1 MKNIIITAYKRES
14 DNDLVGS
21 IHRITGKMENSPL
34 YSNAPAVLD
43 EIKTELPLFISSIT
57 RASGGDEE
65 ALSAKK
71 DLRASILAKLG
82 ILADYVTVT
91 CGGDRTKLLSS
102 GFELNRARGEKSLS
116 TIKELKVTAERV
128 GTASTRINK
137 VVGAKAYIHQYT
149 LEPLT
154 DETVWVSKFV
164 TESRYTFTGLKS
176 KEKYLFQVIAIG
188 LSGQETVS
196 PTVSRVIQ

>member
-21 IHRITGKMENSPL
+21 IYRITGKTENNPVFPNL
-34 YSNAPAVLD
+34 PPVFG
-43 EIKTELPLFISSIT
+43 EIKAELPLFISAMT
-57 RASGGDEE
+57 KASGGDEE
-65 ALSAKK
+65 AMSGKK
-71 DLRASILAKLG
+71 DLRASILIKLG
-82 ILADYVTVT
+82 ILAEYVTLT

-116 TIKELKVTAERV
+116 AIKELKVTAERT
-128 GTASTRINK
+128 GTASTRVNK
-137 VVGAKAYIHQYT
+137 VAGAKAYIHQYT

-154 DETVWVSKFV
+154 DDSVWVSKFV
-164 TESRYTFTGLKS
+164 TDARYTFTGLKS

-188 LSGQETVS
+188 VNGQEAPS
-196 PTVSRVIQ
+196 PFVSRVIQ

>member
-21 IHRITGKMENSPL
+21 IHRILGKMENNPV
-34 YSNAPAVLD
+34 YPNPPAVLG
-43 EIKTELPLFISSIT
+43 EIKAELPDFITAIT

-65 ALSAKK
+65 FMSGKK
-71 DLRASILAKLG
+71 DLRTSILIKLG
-82 ILADYVTVT
+82 ILADYVTLT

-116 TIKELKVTAERV
+116 TIKELKVTAERT
-128 GTASTRINK
+128 GEANTRVKK
-137 VVGAKAYIHQYT
+137 VAGAKAYIHQYT
-149 LEPLT
+149 PDPLT
-154 DETVWVSKFV
+154 EESVWVSKFV
-164 TESRYTFTGLKS
+164 TDARYTFTGLKS

-188 LSGQETVS
+188 LNGQETAS
-196 PTVSRVIQ
+196 PAVSRVIQ

>member
-14 DNDLVGS
+14 DNDLIGTINRVL
-21 IHRITGKMENSPL
+21 GKTENNPVFP
-34 YSNAPAVLD
+34 NPPAVLG
-43 EIKTELPLFISSIT
+43 EIKADLPAFITSIT
-57 RASGGDEE
+57 KASGGDEE

-71 DLRASILAKLG
+71 DLRTNILIKLG
-82 ILADYVTVT
+82 IFAEYVTLT

-128 GTASTRINK
+128 GTATTRINK

-149 LEPLT
+149 PEPLT
-154 DETVWVSKFV
+154 DESVWVSKFV
-164 TESRYTFTGLKS
+164 TDSRYTFTGLKS

-188 LSGQETVS
+188 LNGQETVS
-196 PTVSRVIQ
+196 PAVSRVIQ

>member
-14 DNDLVGS
+14 DYDLIGS
-21 IHRITGKMENSPL
+21 IYRILGKMENNPVFP
-34 YSNAPAVLD
+34 NPPAVFGEVKAD
-43 EIKTELPLFISSIT
+43 LPILINAVT
-57 RASGGDEE
+57 KASGGDEE
-65 ALSAKK
+65 FLSAKK
-71 DLRASILAKLG
+71 DLRASILIKLG
-82 ILADYVTVT
+82 ILAEYVTLT

-149 LEPLT
+149 PDPLT
-154 DETVWVSKFV
+154 DESVWVSKFV

-188 LSGQETVS
+188 LNGQETAS
-196 PTVSRVIQ
+196 PAVSRVIQ